1 MPESVEYSESERE
14 RGEKVAG
21 EVDALDPGGHEKED
35 GGGGRDD
42 GGEKT
47 ANAVMRKYL
56 KTSPPVH

>member
-1 MPESVEYSESERE
+1 MPESVEGGESERE

-21 EVDALDPGGHEKED
+21 EVDALDPGGHEEED
-35 GGGGRDD
+35 GG

>member
-1 MPESVEYSESERE
+1 MPESVEGGESERE

-47 ANAVMRKYL
+47 ANAVMRK
-56 KTSPPVH
+56 

>member
-1 MPESVEYSESERE
+1 MPESVEGGESERE

-35 GGGGRDD
+35 GGGGR

-56 KTSPPVH
+56 KTSTPVH